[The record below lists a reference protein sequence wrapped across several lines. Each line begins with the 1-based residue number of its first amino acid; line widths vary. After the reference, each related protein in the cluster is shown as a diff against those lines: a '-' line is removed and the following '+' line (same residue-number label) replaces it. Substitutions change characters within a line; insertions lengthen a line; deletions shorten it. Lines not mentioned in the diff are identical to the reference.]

1 MTAKRLKMLLPCAP
15 EAARGNGTT
24 AQRMSCELER
34 RGYAVEML
42 DVADVDLQSPGEADA
57 DLLIAL
63 HAAHSGPTAQAL
75 ASAWDIPYVVLFTG
89 TDLNGQP
96 SAEACAAAEHAAAC
110 VALGTAAGRRAR
122 DIYPEARDRVTV
134 IPQAVAPMP
143 FRPGM
148 KLPESAPEVSAEAPV
163 MLMIAALREI
173 KDPLRAISALGPM
186 LTEHPEMQLWY
197 VGPVLEEATGQA
209 VEEAC
214 AKHAFAHYLGP
225 VERENLLPLLRRAT
239 VVLST
244 SRSEGGAPNALLE
257 AVSTGRPVLASSIPA
272 HREFPGAEHCFRDDA
287 EMRKRL
293 RKILED
299 PDRSAVVNRKLQEIV
314 RQTHSPAAEG
324 LAWDRL
330 LRAIPSG
337 SAKP

>member
-1 MTAKRLKMLLPCAP
+1 MLLPCAP
-15 EAARGNGTT
+15 DAARGNGTT
-24 AQRMSCELER
+24 AQRMKGELER
-34 RGYAVEML
+34 RGYAVDMV
-42 DVADVDLQSPGEADA
+42 DVESIDLAAPGDADA

-63 HAAHSGPTAQAL
+63 HAVRCGPTAQAL
-75 ASAWDIPYVVLFTG
+75 ASAWNIPYLVLFTG

-96 SAEACAAAEHAAAC
+96 PAEACAAAEHAAAC

-122 DIYPEARDRVTV
+122 DIYPEARERVTV

-148 KLPESAPEVSAEAPV
+148 KLPDSTPAVEADAIV
-163 MLMIAALREI
+163 ILMIAALREV
-173 KDPLRAISALGPM
+173 KDPLRAVTALGPM
-186 LTEHPEMQLWY
+186 LTEHPNLQLWF
-197 VGPVLEEATGQA
+197 VGPVLEEACGQA

-214 AKHAFAHYLGP
+214 AKHDFVHYLGP
-225 VERENLLPLLRRAT
+225 VERRDLLPILRRAN

-287 EMRKRL
+287 EMRKRM
-293 RKILED
+293 RKILDD
-299 PDRSAVVNRKLQEIV
+299 PDRTAVVNRKLQEIV

-330 LRAIPSG
+330 LRAIPNG
-337 SAKP
+337 SAKA